1 MLKFLLR
8 NGVTYMDY
16 LKRAWAEVHLDAI
29 AHNYNE
35 YKKLIGE
42 GTEIMCVVKADCYG
56 HCDRAIVPF
65 LENELKVKKFAVSNI
80 EEAQRLRDSGV
91 KGDILIL
98 GYTPPE
104 AARRLCELD
113 IIQAVTELPY
123 AVELCGFLG
132 EDERL
137 RVHVAIDTG
146 MTRIG
151 IHSESI
157 DEIEADM
164 LKILSLGSLS
174 VEGIFTHLC
183 VADSDDEG
191 DIEYTRS
198 QIEKLLSVV
207 DRLKESGHKIPCVHY
222 LNSAAGVY
230 HDRTRSDL
238 ARLGIILYGLM
249 PNASLPLPIKLKSAL
264 SLKARVAQVKEI
276 KKGECVSYGRTF
288 TAPEDMKL
296 ATIAIGYADG
306 YSRLL
311 SGKGELLINGKRAKI
326 TGRVCMDQLMC
337 DVTGIDVS
345 ANDIA
350 TLIGSDGDDCI
361 TADEL
366 AAIYG
371 TIGYEVVCGISK
383 RVPRVIIKD
392 GVEITAL

>member
-1 MLKFLLR
+1 
-8 NGVTYMDY
+8 MDY

-29 AHNYNE
+29 AHNYQS
-35 YKKLIGE
+35 YKQLIGE

-65 LENELKVKKFAVSNI
+65 LESELEVKKFAVSNI

-104 AARRLCELD
+104 AAKRLCELE
-113 IIQAVTELPY
+113 IIQAITELPY
-123 AVELCGFLG
+123 ARELCGYL
-132 EDERL
+132 DDSDSL

-157 DEIEADM
+157 DEIASDM
-164 LKILSLGSLS
+164 LEILSLSKLS

-183 VADSDDEG
+183 VADSNEAG
-191 DIEYTRS
+191 DIAYTKA
-198 QIEKLLSVV
+198 QIEKLMAVV
-207 DRLKESGHKIPCVHY
+207 DKLSENGFNIPCVHY
-222 LNSAAGVY
+222 LNSAAGLY
-230 HDRTRSDL
+230 HDREKSDL

-249 PNASLPLPIKLKSAL
+249 PNASLPVPIKLMPAL

-276 KKGECVSYGRTF
+276 KCGECVSYGRTF
-288 TAPEDMKL
+288 VAQRDMKL

-337 DVTGIDVS
+337 DVTGIDVK

-350 TLIGSDGDDCI
+350 TLIGQDGDDCI

-383 RVPRVIIKD
+383 RVPRVIIRD
-392 GVEITAL
+392 GVEISAL

>member
-1 MLKFLLR
+1 
-8 NGVTYMDY
+8 MDY
-16 LKRAWAEVHLDAI
+16 LKRAWAEIHLDAI
-29 AHNYNE
+29 AHNYKA
-35 YKKLIGE
+35 YKELIGD

-56 HCDRAIVPF
+56 HCDRAIVPY
-65 LENELKVKKFAVSNI
+65 LENELGVRKFAVSNI

-104 AARRLCELD
+104 AARRLFELD

-123 AVELCGFLG
+123 AKELCGFLG
-132 EDERL
+132 DGEKL

-157 DEIEADM
+157 DEIASDM
-164 LKILSLGSLS
+164 LSILSMPALS
-174 VEGIFTHLC
+174 VEGMFTHLC

-191 DIEYTRS
+191 DVEYTKA
-198 QIEKLLSVV
+198 QIEKLMSVV
-207 DRLKESGHKIPCVHY
+207 DKLKERGQTIPCVHY

-249 PNASLPLPIKLKSAL
+249 PNASLPVPIKLESAL

-276 KKGECVSYGRTF
+276 KAGECVSYGRTF
-288 TAPEDMKL
+288 VAPRDMKL

-311 SGKGELLINGKRAKI
+311 SGKGEILINGKRAKI
-326 TGRVCMDQLMC
+326 AGRVCMDQLMC
-337 DVTGIDVS
+337 DVTGIDVK

-350 TLIGSDGDDCI
+350 TLIGKDGDDCI